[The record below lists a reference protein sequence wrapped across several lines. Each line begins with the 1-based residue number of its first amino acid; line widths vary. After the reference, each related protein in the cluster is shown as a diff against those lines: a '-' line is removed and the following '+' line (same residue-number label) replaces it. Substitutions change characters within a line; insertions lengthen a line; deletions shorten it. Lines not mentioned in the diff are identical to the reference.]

1 MAFRYWSFTEAHP
14 AHMVLSPQSRNEA
27 LEVLT
32 WAYTDRILPS
42 QKPVPPPFGPSE
54 CDELRKLINS
64 FPADSP
70 DDNGI
75 QTRVVARVLLRV
87 ASWRQAHF
95 RSHKPL
101 PKDVKPVPPTSLAG
115 RRASAVGKSV
125 LRLVWDLFVVLVCL
139 GLPYI
144 FVEKRNRDEE
154 GWHGELRTE
163 GSGGSIFAV
172 GVISCLVSAVILSAS
187 VTFLTLPGMTGAA
200 RIAGFVAISCA
211 VGSMLASTIA
221 FIRFRNEFSGV
232 VDRTSINHRIV
243 GGEGLVGI
251 SNRAVVNSL
260 PLVFVAYSVI
270 GFVVGLTIYSF
281 RGTDLDGPSSS
292 SPADTGLSAWVF
304 GQGAKWSALGLLGAA
319 GGVVAMSWVVWK
331 Q

>member
-144 FVEKRNRDEE
+144 FVEKRKQR
-154 GWHGELRTE
+154 R
-163 GSGGSIFAV
+163 GGLAW
-172 GVISCLVSAVILSAS
+172 GVEDGGKWGSAVILSAS